1 MKLTK
6 EQVAVNRHRIIET
19 AGRLFRKQ
27 FICRWNSLLFQAAYA
42 TASANSIRSITIA
55 TLTCLMH
62 A

>member
-1 MKLTK
+1 MRSLRSKWP
-6 EQVAVNRHRIIET
+6 
-19 AGRLFRKQ
+19 AGKQ